1 MTSSVERMEIERLKK
16 GFGESFEK
24 VVEVAEILENHPAR
38 LEILAY
44 LSSRS
49 R

>member
-1 MTSSVERMEIERLKK
+1 MTESVERMELERLKAD
-16 GFGESFEK
+16 FGDDFEK
-24 VVEVAEILENHPAR
+24 VVELGETLDGHPAR